1 MDLKLFKLIFLLSA
15 SLLIGILINDGIQ
28 IYLLN
33 DKNRNVVE
41 NKKFLKS
48 ENLSLSTEIELLKNN
63 KSYKLLMAREK
74 LGMIA
79 DGEVV
84 YKFIQKENS
93 KRLKQKKN

>member
-63 KSYKLLMAREK
+63 KSYILLMAREK

-84 YKFIQKENS
+84 YKFIQKENLLQLQE
-93 KRLKQKKN
+93 RC

>member
-63 KSYKLLMAREK
+63 KSYILLMAREK

-93 KRLKQKKN
+93 K